1 MTMPEAT
8 PDRFT
13 PDELLRHAARGVLK
27 VDLLG
32 LRGATLVTCDEVTAM
47 AAVIA
52 LSGVL
57 PDHLLQP
64 EHMKRDRHEP
74 L

>member
-1 MTMPEAT
+1 MADPAPWTG
-8 PDRFT
+8 
-13 PDELLRHAARGVLK
+13 DEMLRLAARGVLK

-32 LRGATLVTCDEVTAM
+32 HRGTTLVTCDEVAAM

-57 PDHLLQP
+57 PLDLLKP
-64 EHMKRDRHEP
+64 SPATGETT
-74 L
+74 